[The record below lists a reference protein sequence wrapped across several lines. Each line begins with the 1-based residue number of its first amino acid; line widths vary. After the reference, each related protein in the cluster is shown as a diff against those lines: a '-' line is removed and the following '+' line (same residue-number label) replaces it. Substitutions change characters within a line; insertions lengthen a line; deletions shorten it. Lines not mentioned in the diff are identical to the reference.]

1 MIKLKAV
8 VHMNISSLR
17 VIPFVLLILVGIPA
31 SSQTLEQLDAL
42 SDQTADEQTGIALA
56 RQQAASGALLE
67 ALATIER
74 VLTRFP
80 GSAEAR
86 RDHAMLLCRV
96 GDQQG
101 GLIELGRLKDKDY
114 PPGALKQAVASCQN
128 AGPGQPS

>member
-1 MIKLKAV
+1 MVCYKAV
-8 VHMNISSLR
+8 IHMIISSFRAIAFAFL
-17 VIPFVLLILVGIPA
+17 VLVSIPA
-31 SSQTLEQLDAL
+31 SSQTLQQLDAL

-80 GSAEAR
+80 RSAEAR
-86 RDHAMLLCRV
+86 FDHAMLLCKV

-101 GLIELGRLKDKDY
+101 GLLEFSRLKDKDY
-114 PPGALKQAVASCQN
+114 PPGALKQAIGSCQN